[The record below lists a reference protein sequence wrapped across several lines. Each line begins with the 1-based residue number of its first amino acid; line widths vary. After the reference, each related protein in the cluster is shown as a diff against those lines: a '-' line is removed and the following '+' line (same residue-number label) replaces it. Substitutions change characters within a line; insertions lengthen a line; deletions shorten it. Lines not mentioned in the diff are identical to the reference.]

1 MTELDSKCARG
12 INGQLLKTLGADV
25 LLSRK
30 KLRKTLGGVKKAY
43 QTYFFGKKKNNSSTA
58 GQSSLLRCRG
68 VERAYE
74 SGKSSL
80 EQSMSAG
87 YHIK

>member
-25 LLSRK
+25 LLSWK

-43 QTYFFGKKKNNSSTA
+43 QTYFSKKKTPQPRGN
-58 GQSSLLRCRG
+58 LRCRG

-74 SGKSSL
+74 SGISSL

-87 YHIK
+87 YYIK

>member
-25 LLSRK
+25 LLSWK

-43 QTYFFGKKKNNSSTA
+43 QTYFSKKK
-58 GQSSLLRCRG
+58 LLNRG
-68 VERAYE
+68 AIFAVEVSKEPMKVEYRA
-74 SGKSSL
+74 
-80 EQSMSAG
+80 
-87 YHIK
+87 